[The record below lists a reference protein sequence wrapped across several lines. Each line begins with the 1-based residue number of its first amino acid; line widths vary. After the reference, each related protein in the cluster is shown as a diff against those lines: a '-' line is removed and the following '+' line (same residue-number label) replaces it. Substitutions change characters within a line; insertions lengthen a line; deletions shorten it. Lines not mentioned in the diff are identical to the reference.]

1 MARGGVDKM
10 NAQEIIESVINEG
23 KWIQNDIGGS
33 RIQCFKVVKDENK
46 LMVIIVSDKLQCPIS
61 SIVEKI
67 MVIDKG
73 VVLFYDGQYY
83 ERVEER
89 EYNLYKEYLTQD
101 EWNIVINKNPVENLI
116 KRNLVSSRSGIFA
129 DIHETVSDYMNG
141 KYNKEATDK
150 LNHIYN
156 S

>member
-1 MARGGVDKM
+1 M